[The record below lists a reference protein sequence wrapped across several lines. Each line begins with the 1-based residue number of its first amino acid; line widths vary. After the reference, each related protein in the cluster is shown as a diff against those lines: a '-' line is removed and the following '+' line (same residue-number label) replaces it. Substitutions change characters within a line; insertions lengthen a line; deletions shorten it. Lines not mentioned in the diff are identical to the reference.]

1 MELRRG
7 YFSRLEP
14 TLRDSPAR
22 AALAGGLW
30 TLGKEVPGNRK
41 ES

>member
-7 YFSRLEP
+7 HFSRLDP
-14 TLRDSPAR
+14 TLRDSPVR
-22 AALAGGLW
+22 AAIAGGLW
-30 TLGKEVPGNRK
+30 TLGKEVLGNRK